1 MHSILVLFVR
11 EEFFQT
17 EAGGRTE
24 ATKVTEEKFG
34 TNPRARFLPSHGAG
48 ADTLGIHFGNFFAY
62 FLAQVLLSCFMI
74 CSRPIN
80 DCSPQGG

>member
-1 MHSILVLFVR
+1 MHSILVLSVR

-34 TNPRARFLPSHGAG
+34 PSLRARFLPSHGAR
-48 ADTLGIHFGNFFAY
+48 ADTLEIQFAKL
-62 FLAQVLLSCFMI
+62 FCVLSGARTFMLLHD
-74 CSRPIN
+74 PLET
-80 DCSPQGG
+80 D